1 VLLFG
6 QGGTAVEVI
15 RDRAVALPPLNLV
28 LARELVARTR
38 IARLLAGY
46 RDRPAADMTAI
57 YLTLIKISQLVTD
70 LPEISELDI
79 NPLFADDQGVLAL
92 DARMRVQSAPKSGV
106 ARLAIRPYPQELEE
120 SINIAGRQ
128 ICLRPIRPEDEPQ
141 HQEFFSKLSPD
152 DIHMRFFASIRELA
166 HSELARF
173 TQIDFDREMAFIAT
187 GPDEQGRAETLG
199 VARSIADPDNQQAE
213 VAIIV
218 RSDLK
223 GQGLGR
229 ILLDKL
235 IRYCRS
241 RGTKALTG
249 ETLRANYPMLALA
262 KKLGFEFRSLDDG
275 QTVALR
281 LDLEQA
287 S

>member
-1 VLLFG
+1 
-6 QGGTAVEVI
+6 
-15 RDRAVALPPLNLV
+15 
-28 LARELVARTR
+28 
-38 IARLLAGY
+38 
-46 RDRPAADMTAI
+46 
-57 YLTLIKISQLVTD
+57 
-70 LPEISELDI
+70 
-79 NPLFADDQGVLAL
+79 
-92 DARMRVQSAPKSGV
+92 
-106 ARLAIRPYPQELEE
+106 
-120 SINIAGRQ
+120 
-128 ICLRPIRPEDEPQ
+128 
-141 HQEFFSKLSPD
+141 
-152 DIHMRFFASIRELA
+152 MRFFASIRELA

-187 GPDEQGRAETLG
+187 GADEQGRAETLG